1 MQEELAKVQA
11 EYREMERKVGIIELT
26 MAHSISICIQ
36 VEESREMN
44 QNLVDTKERLNEE
57 QQTLTAKLE
66 NLLSDNKYK
75 TFILWKKT
83 LTFGLPRNL
92 KTSLLDSERY
102 REEFR
107 EISEYIAMLKRRQK
121 ELEDLIKRTKEDLNK
136 ARMEGVMPKTKY
148 YAPKFNKDTKVIVSP
163 VHMF

>member
-11 EYREMERKVGIIELT
+11 EYREMERKVGIIDQQWFIPFSL
-26 MAHSISICIQ
+26 Q

-75 TFILWKKT
+75 TLIL
-83 LTFGLPRNL
+83 
-92 KTSLLDSERY
+92 
-102 REEFR
+102 
-107 EISEYIAMLKRRQK
+107 
-121 ELEDLIKRTKEDLNK
+121 
-136 ARMEGVMPKTKY
+136 
-148 YAPKFNKDTKVIVSP
+148 
-163 VHMF
+163 

>member
-1 MQEELAKVQA
+1 MDLLNDL
-11 EYREMERKVGIIELT
+11 IL
-26 MAHSISICIQ
+26 Q

-44 QNLVDTKERLNEE
+44 QNLVDTKERLNQE
-57 QQTLTAKLE
+57 QQTLTEKLE
-66 NLLSDNKYK
+66 NLLADNKYNIHVLIDSQ
-75 TFILWKKT
+75 FCLY
-83 LTFGLPRNL
+83 RNL

-121 ELEDLIKRTKEDLNK
+121 ELEDMIKRTKEDLNK

-148 YAPKFNKDTKVIVSP
+148 YAPKFNKDTKVIDSCDKGIL
-163 VHMF
+163 

>member
-26 MAHSISICIQ
+26 MVHYISICIQ

-66 NLLSDNKYK
+66 NLLSDNKYN
-75 TFILWKKT
+75 TLIL
-83 LTFGLPRNL
+83 
-92 KTSLLDSERY
+92 
-102 REEFR
+102 
-107 EISEYIAMLKRRQK
+107 
-121 ELEDLIKRTKEDLNK
+121 
-136 ARMEGVMPKTKY
+136 
-148 YAPKFNKDTKVIVSP
+148 
-163 VHMF
+163 